1 MQLQYLLTPY
11 WYTWFI
17 RFYEDSQLL
26 GLTQSTFILLRF
38 WGLYTCNCKFEMGFK
53 SVGMM
58 MSIQNTIGHP
68 ISELGTLL
76 SFEDLKKCVINMR
89 LWATKVLD

>member
-26 GLTQSTFILLRF
+26 GLPQSTFILLRVWSLHAIVNLSWDF
-38 WGLYTCNCKFEMGFK
+38 NHLRWWN
-53 SVGMM
+53 
-58 MSIQNTIGHP
+58 MSIQNTIGH
-68 ISELGTLL
+68 SVSTFGTLL
-76 SFEDLKKCVINMR
+76 SFEVFEEVCN
-89 LWATKVLD
+89 